1 VVATPPTDDDA
12 RAGSARAL
20 IDTMRVLSD
29 ALGRTVPIAPGVDY
43 YSSGAWLP
51 TMNGIVLD
59 RERLG
64 SAVPELDL
72 GLVPTTMPWTI
83 QVVGE
88 DPDGALDR
96 LARQHRPNRYTTT
109 TWYGSLA
116 DAAPHF
122 DAVDVDVERVAD
134 EQTRRQFLEVLA
146 SAAEGDN
153 SALGAPEVLAHP
165 GVRAY
170 VAGGGDSVGMS
181 VIDERGWLGGYAVA
195 TRPDRRRRGL
205 ARAVS
210 RRILLDG
217 LAAGAHTAVL
227 TASPAALPLY
237 QELGAKQSGHD
248 IAYYAP

>member
-1 VVATPPTDDDA
+1 
-12 RAGSARAL
+12 
-20 IDTMRVLSD
+20 MRVLSD

-51 TMNGIVLD
+51 TMNGVVLD

-64 SAVPELDL
+64 DAVPELDL
-72 GLVPTTMPWTI
+72 RLVPTTMPWTI

-96 LARQHRPNRYTTT
+96 LARLHRPNRYTVT
-109 TWYGSLA
+109 TWYGSLVEVL
-116 DAAPHF
+116 PH
-122 DAVDVDVERVAD
+122 VEPGGVDVERVED
-134 EQTRRQFLEVLA
+134 EATRLQFLEVLA
-146 SAAEGDN
+146 SAADGDN
-153 SALGAPEVLAHP
+153 TALGAPEVLAHP

-181 VIDERGWLGGYAVA
+181 VMDERGWLGGYAVA
-195 TRPDRRRRGL
+195 TKPGSRRRGL

-217 LAAGAHTAVL
+217 IAAGAHTAVL
-227 TASPAALPLY
+227 TASPAARPLY
-237 QELGAKQSGHD
+237 QELGARPSGHD
-248 IAYYAP
+248 IAYYGD